1 MSVHRL
7 INKVKQSD
15 TTQRKT
21 ESSRMRTPAPEK
33 NKQNVEKM
41 IAFQEKCLGRH
52 KSLRQIAAQL
62 QVSRRSVQRMTKD
75 LGYRYS
81 KGSGFHNGM
90 QTFEQ
95 NEKLDIGTSM
105 TDIQM
110 RKK

>member
-1 MSVHRL
+1 MILLRERL
-7 INKVKQSD
+7 KAAECELLHLK
-15 TTQRKT
+15 
-21 ESSRMRTPAPEK
+21 K
-33 NKQNVEKM
+33 NEQNVEKM

-81 KGSGFHNGM
+81 KGSGFHDGM
-90 QTFEQ
+90 QTLEQ

-110 RKK
+110 RKNSVHG